1 MKPRF
6 YFFICAACCC
16 FSLTCLAQE
25 KAPQKNDTLSQ
36 PESEVKTSAKQR
48 REQRRAEKD
57 LYYLNDTLAINI
69 EDIDPNSPA
78 RAAFYSA
85 ILPGLGQ
92 AYNKAYWKIP
102 VVYGALGTSLYFYF
116 TNDDDFNRYRDALKR
131 RLAGFNDDEF
141 QGIILN
147 QTTLERAQREFRRN
161 RDLSLLITVLL
172 YGLNIVEANVHA
184 HLKQFNI
191 RNNLTLRPMMKHDI
205 YTGTVQTGLTLR
217 LNF

>member
-1 MKPRF
+1 MYK
-6 YFFICAACCC
+6 YFIFIL
-16 FSLTCLAQE
+16 FFMWQTQNAQ
-25 KAPQKNDTLSQ
+25 QKNSVPADSLPPTA
-36 PESEVKTSAKQR
+36 EEKKETAKERRQR
-48 REQRRAEKD
+48 KEAEKN
-57 LYYLNDTLAINI
+57 LYYLSDTLAMNL

-102 VVYGALGTSLYFYF
+102 IVYGALGTSMYFYI
-116 TNDDDFNRYRDALKR
+116 TNNDDFNRYRDALKR

-141 QGIILN
+141 QGIIFN
-147 QTTLERAQREFRRN
+147 QSTLERAQDQFRRN

-184 HLKQFNI
+184 HLKQFNVKD
-191 RNNLTLRPMMKHDI
+191 NLSFKPYMKQDFL
-205 YTGTVQTGLTLR
+205 TGRIETGIS
-217 LNF
+217 LNINF